1 MTFLN
6 PIVAEPIKAY
16 MLSFRDF
23 NQVRGFN
30 IGISI
35 QFDANMQLERRRM
48 DWVSFL
54 VANDWWRRWFSHYP
68 CHVLGMEYWAL
79 PQLPDFADHAVI
91 LHQASAVRL
100 FMMLA
105 LIANRSQVVV
115 GQGKRI

>member
-1 MTFLN
+1 
-6 PIVAEPIKAY
+6 
-16 MLSFRDF
+16 
-23 NQVRGFN
+23 
-30 IGISI
+30 
-35 QFDANMQLERRRM
+35 
-48 DWVSFL
+48 
-54 VANDWWRRWFSHYP
+54 
-68 CHVLGMEYWAL
+68 MEYWAL